1 VFCGIRQGGV
11 LFPLLFNSYVDDLI
25 YELEASNAGC
35 WVCDRFFGCVMYAD
49 DILLLSAS
57 FSGLQYM
64 LNICYK
70 L

>member
-1 VFCGIRQGGV
+1 MPAVVFV
-11 LFPLLFNSYVDDLI
+11 TD
-25 YELEASNAGC
+25 
-35 WVCDRFFGCVMYAD
+35 FFGCVMYAD

>member
-1 VFCGIRQGGV
+1 

-35 WVCDRFFGCVMYAD
+35 CVCDRFFSCVMYAD

-57 FSGLQYM
+57 VSGLQYM